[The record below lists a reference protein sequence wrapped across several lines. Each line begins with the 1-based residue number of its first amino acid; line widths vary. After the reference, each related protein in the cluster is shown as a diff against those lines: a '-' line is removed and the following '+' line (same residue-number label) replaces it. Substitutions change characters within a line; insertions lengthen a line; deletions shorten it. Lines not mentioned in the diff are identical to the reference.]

1 MRFLVLWWKGSS
13 PQSTCK
19 WRNMNHKR
27 KICKYTTKYNYF
39 MSTKRRCPLPWKVL
53 CPGSYLQLLTWQLL
67 RKSTDKVWGMVRA
80 HRPRLKASAQAIHS
94 YTLMCTVCTD
104 SVQEQIA
111 PKNTLH
117 STMLSEND
125 TFFTVLKNTEKERVQ
140 VLGMTNWK
148 DIAQI
153 FLQCQW
159 ADTQQLS
166 PVQVC
171 FQLFL
176 CCWTPQAPDRKVSS
190 THSPEC
196 SHIDTRFSNE
206 ATQCHPHGRLTDAGP
221 QSPGACEILLSW
233 KIPAAVA
240 QPYSLNEFRLH
251 S

>member
-153 FLQCQW
+153 FLQSVSEQILSSSLQCKCASSYSYAVEHHKPQTGKCPQHTVQSVATLIPGSQMKQRNVTRT
-159 ADTQQLS
+159 ADWQMQGHNHQELVKSSSHGKYQQQL
-166 PVQVC
+166 
-171 FQLFL
+171 L
-176 CCWTPQAPDRKVSS
+176 
-190 THSPEC
+190 
-196 SHIDTRFSNE
+196 SHRD
-206 ATQCHPHGRLTDAGP
+206 
-221 QSPGACEILLSW
+221 
-233 KIPAAVA
+233 
-240 QPYSLNEFRLH
+240 
-251 S
+251 